1 MSETTL
7 LISFAT
13 FFFTG
18 YQNLVTKDELQ
29 ILLPYPY
36 DKPYIMA
43 HISESESALSKVN
56 ELLHQLNERISQ
68 VNFEHTLRI
77 NKLEYRQNT
86 LLNQET
92 E

>member
-1 MSETTL
+1 MSQTTL
-7 LISFAT
+7 LIACAT

-18 YQNLVTKDELQ
+18 YQKLVTQDELEH
-29 ILLPYPY
+29 LFPYPY

-43 HISESESALSKVN
+43 HIGEAESALSKVN

-68 VNFEHTLRI
+68 VNFEHILRM
-77 NKLEYRQNT
+77 NKLEHTQQT
-86 LLNQET
+86 QLNQE